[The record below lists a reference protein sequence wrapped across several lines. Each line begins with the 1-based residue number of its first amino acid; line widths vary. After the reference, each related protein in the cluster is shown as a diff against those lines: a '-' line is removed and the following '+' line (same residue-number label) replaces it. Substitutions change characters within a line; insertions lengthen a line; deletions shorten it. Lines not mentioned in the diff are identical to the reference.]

1 MTVLA
6 SSRGAFRDTFRS
18 LRFRNFRLFFIGQV
32 ISQSGS
38 WMTMVAQTLLVLDM
52 TGSGVLLGLLAAAQF
67 GPVLFLGA
75 WAGAV
80 ADRSDKHR
88 LLTITQSAAM
98 LQSLA
103 LGSVVLA
110 GVETV
115 PLIFVLAGIQGIITA
130 FDNPARRS
138 FVVEMVPR
146 ENLANAVSLNSTLM
160 TTSRMIGPAL
170 AGVLIV
176 TVGYAWCFLLDGA
189 SYLVVLAALR
199 RMRPAEFFA
208 EAPTPRSPGQ
218 IRDGLRYVASN
229 PEQLVPLVM
238 MAIIGTF
245 AFNFTVTTPLLV
257 TGPLGGSNQ
266 AYTLLVSTMS
276 LGSVAGAIATARR
289 RAIPFS
295 HLIWSAAAFGIAM
308 LALALAPALWV
319 AYPIVFAVGLGSI
332 AFMTTS
338 TAMMQLQAEPRY
350 RGRVLALQAMVFL
363 GTTPIGSPLVGWMSD
378 RFGPRTAIVFGAVAC
393 FAAAW
398 FGARR
403 LMGRGLSSEEAD
415 PVPIVERPVA

>member
-1 MTVLA
+1 
-6 SSRGAFRDTFRS
+6 
-18 LRFRNFRLFFIGQV
+18 
-32 ISQSGS
+32 
-38 WMTMVAQTLLVLDM
+38 
-52 TGSGVLLGLLAAAQF
+52 
-67 GPVLFLGA
+67 
-75 WAGAV
+75 
-80 ADRSDKHR
+80 
-88 LLTITQSAAM
+88 
-98 LQSLA
+98 
-103 LGSVVLA
+103 VLA
-110 GVETV
+110 GLESV
-115 PLIFVLAGIQGIITA
+115 PIVFALAGVQGIITA

-138 FVVEMVPR
+138 FVVEMVPK
-146 ENLANAVSLNSTLM
+146 ENVANAVSLNSTLM
-160 TTSRMIGPAL
+160 TMSRMIGPAL

-176 TVGYAWCFLLDGA
+176 TVGYAWCFLIDGA

-199 RMRPAEFFA
+199 RMRPAEFFS

-218 IRDGLRYVASN
+218 VREGLRYVASHS
-229 PEQLVPLVM
+229 EQLVPLVM
-238 MAIIGTF
+238 MAIVGTF

-276 LGSVAGAIATARR
+276 LGSVTGAIATARR

-295 HLIWSAAAFGIAM
+295 HLVWSAIAFGVAM
-308 LALALAPALWV
+308 LGLALSPSLWL
-319 AYPIVFAVGLGSI
+319 AFPIIFLVGLGSI

-338 TAMMQLQAEPRY
+338 TAMMQLQSEPRY

-378 RFGPRTAIVFGAVAC
+378 RFGARTAIGFGAVAC

-403 LMGRGLSSEEAD
+403 LRGLTPSSEA
-415 PVPIVERPVA
+415 VEPQLLVDKPVA

>member
-6 SSRGAFRDTFRS
+6 PSGGAFRDTFRS

-38 WMTMVAQTLLVLDM
+38 WMTMVAQTLLILDM

-67 GPVLFLGA
+67 GPVLILGA

-88 LLTITQSAAM
+88 LLTYTQSAAM
-98 LQSLA
+98 IQSLA
-103 LGSVVLA
+103 LGAVVLA
-110 GVETV
+110 GLESV
-115 PLIFVLAGIQGIITA
+115 PIVFALAGIQGIITA

-146 ENLANAVSLNSTLM
+146 ENVANAVSLNSTLM
-160 TTSRMIGPAL
+160 TMSRMIGPAL

-176 TVGYAWCFLLDGA
+176 TVGYAWCFLIDGA

-199 RMRPAEFFA
+199 RMRPAEFFS

-218 IRDGLRYVASN
+218 VREGLRYVASHS
-229 PEQLVPLVM
+229 EQLVPLVM
-238 MAIIGTF
+238 MAIVGTF

-276 LGSVAGAIATARR
+276 LGSVTGAIATARR

-295 HLIWSAAAFGIAM
+295 HLVWSAIAFGVAM
-308 LALALAPALWV
+308 LGLALSPSLWL
-319 AYPIVFAVGLGSI
+319 AFPIIFLVGLGSI

-338 TAMMQLQAEPRY
+338 TAMMQLQSEPRY

-378 RFGPRTAIVFGAVAC
+378 RFGARTAIGFGAVAC

-403 LMGRGLSSEEAD
+403 LRGLTPSFEA
-415 PVPIVERPVA
+415 VEPQLLVDKPVA

>member
-6 SSRGAFRDTFRS
+6 SSRGAFLDTFRS

-110 GVETV
+110 GVATV

-176 TVGYAWCFLLDGA
+176 TVGYAWCFLLDGV

-208 EAPTPRSPGQ
+208 EAPAPRSPGQ

-238 MAIIGTF
+238 MAIVGTF
-245 AFNFTVTTPLLV
+245 AFNFTVTTPLLI

-276 LGSVAGAIATARR
+276 LGSVTGAIATARR

-295 HLIWSAAAFGIAM
+295 HLVWSAAAFGIAM

-319 AYPIVFAVGLGSI
+319 AYPIIFAVGLGSI

-378 RFGPRTAIVFGAVAC
+378 RVGPRTAIGFGAVAC

-403 LMGRGLSSEEAD
+403 LTERGLRSADAD

>member
-1 MTVLA
+1 MTILA
-6 SSRGAFRDTFRS
+6 TSRGAFHDTFRS
-18 LRFRNFRLFFIGQV
+18 LRIRNFRLFFIGQV
-32 ISQSGS
+32 ISQAGS

-67 GPVLFLGA
+67 GPVLLLGA

-88 LLTITQSAAM
+88 LLSFTQSAAM
-98 LQSLA
+98 VQSLA
-103 LGSVVLA
+103 LGAVVLA
-110 GVETV
+110 GLETV
-115 PLIFVLAGIQGIITA
+115 PIIFALAGVQGIITA

-160 TTSRMIGPAL
+160 TTARMIGPAL

-176 TVGYAWCFLLDGA
+176 TVGYAWCFLIDGA
-189 SYLVVLAALR
+189 SYLVVLGALR
-199 RMRPAEFFA
+199 RMRPAEFFS
-208 EAPTPRSPGQ
+208 EAPTPRSRGQ
-218 IRDGLRYVASN
+218 VREGLRYVASHS
-229 PEQLVPLVM
+229 EQLVPLVM
-238 MAIIGTF
+238 MAIVGSF

-266 AYTLLVSTMS
+266 AYTFLVSTMS
-276 LGSVAGAIATARR
+276 LGSVTGAIATARR
-289 RAIPFS
+289 RTIPFT
-295 HLIWSAAAFGIAM
+295 HLIWSAAAFGVAM
-308 LALALAPALWV
+308 LALALAPALWL
-319 AYPIVFAVGLGSI
+319 AYPIVFVVGLGSI

-378 RFGPRTAIVFGAVAC
+378 RFGPRTAIAFGAVAC
-393 FAAAW
+393 FVAAW

-403 LMGRGLSSEEAD
+403 LRGLTPQSET
-415 PVPIVERPVA
+415 VEPALLVDRPVA

>member
-6 SSRGAFRDTFRS
+6 SSRTAFRDTFRS
-18 LRFRNFRLFFIGQV
+18 LGIRNFRLFFIGQV
-32 ISQSGS
+32 ISQTGS
-38 WMTMVAQTLLVLDM
+38 WMTMVAQTLLILDM

-67 GPVLFLGA
+67 GPVLLLGA

-88 LLTITQSAAM
+88 LLAFTQSAAM
-98 LQSLA
+98 VQSLA
-103 LGSVVLA
+103 LGTVVLA
-110 GVETV
+110 GFESV
-115 PLIFVLAGIQGIITA
+115 PIVFVLASLQGIVIA

-138 FVVEMVPR
+138 FVVELVPK

-160 TTSRMIGPAL
+160 TTARMIGPAL

-199 RMRPAEFFA
+199 RMKPADFFS

-218 IRDGLRYVASN
+218 VREGLRYVASHN
-229 PEQLVPLVM
+229 EQLVPLVM
-238 MAIIGTF
+238 MAIVGTF
-245 AFNFTVTTPLLV
+245 AFNFAVTTPLLV
-257 TGPLGGSNQ
+257 TGPLRGSNQ
-266 AYTLLVSTMS
+266 AYTFLVSTMS
-276 LGSVAGAIATARR
+276 LGSVIGAIATARR
-289 RAIPFS
+289 RTIPFS
-295 HLIWSAAAFGIAM
+295 HLISSVAGFGIAM
-308 LALALAPALWV
+308 LALALTPALWLAFPV
-319 AYPIVFAVGLGSI
+319 AFLVGLGSI

-378 RFGPRTAIVFGAVAC
+378 RFGARTAIAFGSAAC
-393 FAAAW
+393 FVAAW

-403 LMGRGLSSEEAD
+403 LKGLTPRSEMVEAPLLVD
-415 PVPIVERPVA
+415 KPVA